1 MLCMYE
7 SGKQSCDMC
16 WRLDKL
22 SYACVCLYLIPV
34 CVTCECIVAVNL
46 IGHCV
51 FWLVCV
57 CVSGQD
63 QAGFQRLYVRT
74 NKFGFNNVWHVGY
87 KDPNTHTHVRFLHS
101 WAWHTYIMR
110 SAVSCLKVV
119 ALAITSEVC
128 THTLSHT
135 HAWLKNGN
143 NFFFLK
149 GTDYAFSFYVKCFR
163 FLCK

>member
-7 SGKQSCDMC
+7 SGKQSCNMC

-22 SYACVCLYLIPV
+22 SYTCVCLYLISLCATCVRCLSDRTLCVLAGV
-34 CVTCECIVAVNL
+34 C
-46 IGHCV
+46 
-51 FWLVCV
+51 VCV

-74 NKFGFNNVWHVGY
+74 DKSGFNNVWHVGY
-87 KDPNTHTHVRFLHS
+87 KDPKTRAREIFAFLS
-101 WAWHTYIMR
+101 LEYIMR

-119 ALAITSEVC
+119 AHALTSEVC

-135 HAWLKNGN
+135 HAWLKNDATT
-143 NFFFLK
+143 FFF
-149 GTDYAFSFYVKCFR
+149 FFF
-163 FLCK
+163 F